1 MMVEEEKIKRR
12 VIQIIAVTRFPFID
26 QKDWPDDYVTI
37 TNESEKRWGIEAP
50 LGSVYPSI
58 VILDREKR
66 IREVGEVETE
76 ETVTEDQV
84 PKWRLLSERTGMGRR
99 TKKFFL
105 YVPEGKEA
113 KAERLLEENGIAYA
127 GLRTWA
133 IKEGR
138 KRPTNPK
145 TTDNYRFRTS

>member
-1 MMVEEEKIKRR
+1 MVVEEEKIKRR
-12 VIQIIAVTRFPFID
+12 VIQIIAATRFPFVD
-26 QKDWPDDYVTI
+26 QEDWPDDYVTI

-50 LGSVYPSI
+50 WGTVYPSI
-58 VILDREKR
+58 VILDGEER

-76 ETVTEDQV
+76 DTVTQEQV

-113 KAERLLEENGIAYA
+113 KAERLLEENQIAYA

-133 IKEGR
+133 IKEGSLVVTPI
-138 KRPTNPK
+138 KTPDEPK
-145 TTDNYRFRTS
+145 DHR